1 MMRFV
6 TMIKFTNQGVS
17 KLKQSPARAKKFA
30 AQAKA
35 IGVHVETLLWTQGR
49 YDGLILFDAPD
60 AETAA
65 ALTLDLAAK
74 GNVKTETMVAF
85 DSAEME
91 KIFASLGKG

>member
-1 MMRFV
+1 MRFV
-6 TMIKFTNQGVS
+6 TLIKFTTQGVS
-17 KLKQSPARAKKFA
+17 KLKQSPGRAKKFV

-35 IGVHVETLLWTQGR
+35 SGANIESLLWTQGR
-49 YDGLILFDAPD
+49 YDGIILFDAPD

-65 ALTLDLAAK
+65 AITLDLAAK

-91 KIFASLGKG
+91 KVLIKTGKG